1 MLAWSVVLA
10 TGCGRTAPG
19 PAPTPASPDVA
30 SRAQTVLEAFVAAAR
45 RGDHAGVT
53 ACVSDRDPSFADR
66 VRVLAGNLA
75 ALPLDT
81 LTVRLQPG
89 VQPLAAVRQQVLGAG
104 ALRHLAQV
112 TWRLRGEATA
122 AEHTVWLSFVE
133 QDGAPRLA
141 ATADAPAGD
150 PTPQPIWWTGPV
162 QAQRD
167 GAVTVLTG
175 AGQAPGAWL
184 ARARTAA
191 ARVREQVTAGAAA
204 RWPGDLVVEVPA
216 SRRAFEAVLGAAG
229 GSYAQIAAVTLAE
242 GPAAT
247 DALRIV
253 VNPEVART
261 LAPVGVAVV
270 VLHEA
275 VHVATRSADS
285 PAPTWLVEGLAD
297 QVAVATHPEVADG
310 AAEPL
315 LAEVR
320 AGRVPADLPGDEQFR
335 AGAPDLAASYAG
347 AWLAC
352 RRIAERHGPAALQR
366 LYTAADAGTPLDQA
380 VQDVLGTTVAAL
392 TADWRAYLRRLA
404 GG

>member
-1 MLAWSVVLA
+1 ML
-10 TGCGRTAPG
+10 
-19 PAPTPASPDVA
+19 D
-30 SRAQTVLEAFVAAAR
+30 AFAAAAR
-45 RGDHAGVT
+45 RGDRAGV
-53 ACVSDRDPSFADR
+53 AASVSDQDPSFADR
-66 VRVLAGNLA
+66 VRVLGTNLG

-81 LTVRLQPG
+81 LTFSLQPG
-89 VQPLAAVRQQVLGAG
+89 AQPLSAARQQVLGAG
-104 ALRHLAQV
+104 AWRQPALV
-112 TWRLRGEATA
+112 TWQLRGEPTA
-122 AEHTVWLSFVE
+122 AEHTVWLTFVE

-141 ATADAPAGD
+141 GTADAPPGA

-162 QAQRD
+162 QARQE

-175 AGQAPGAWL
+175 PGQASEAWL
-184 ARARTAA
+184 GRARTAA

-204 RWPGDLVVEVPA
+204 RWTGELVVEVPA
-216 SRRAFEAVLGAAG
+216 SRRAFEAVLGAAE

-253 VNPEVART
+253 VNPEVTRT

-297 QVAVATHPEVADG
+297 YVAVRAHPEVAEG

-315 LAEVR
+315 LTQVR
-320 AGRVPADLPGDEQFR
+320 AGRTPADLPADEQFR
-335 AGAPDLAASYAG
+335 AGAPDLAASYAA

-352 RRIAERHGPAALQR
+352 RRVAEQHGPAGLQR

-380 VQDVLGTTVAAL
+380 VPDVLGTTVAAL